1 MRERKRIR
9 LLGFDYTKVGA
20 YFITS
25 VVKNRTCVFGN
36 IRNEAVEL
44 TRCGEIVREQ
54 WLWLQQQYPY
64 VMLDDFVVMPNHIH
78 GIVNIVDSVGD
89 GRDRP
94 LHGKIKPLSELVS
107 AFKTTSS
114 KRIHEAGVASFQWQ
128 RSFFERI
135 VRNELELNRIREYIQ
150 TNPLHWELDVENQQ
164 RSHVEKGRH
173 SPQQNNSAY
182 EYYHRIITS

>member
-36 IRNEAVEL
+36 IKNETIEL
-44 TRCGEIVREQ
+44 TRCGEIVRQQ
-54 WLWLQQQYPY
+54 WVWLQQQYPY

-78 GIVNIVDSVGD
+78 GIVNIVDSVVGD

-94 LHGKIKPLSELVS
+94 LHRSWSREDPRHVISR
-107 AFKTTSS
+107 AFVN
-114 KRIHEAGVASFQWQ
+114 IVAMTDQ
-128 RSFFERI
+128 
-135 VRNELELNRIREYIQ
+135 
-150 TNPLHWELDVENQQ
+150 
-164 RSHVEKGRH
+164 
-173 SPQQNNSAY
+173 
-182 EYYHRIITS
+182 